1 MKHHPLHRNRTT
13 HSRALSLA
21 ILIALALATAPQL
34 AQAQIG
40 DDLAAFGDDIQ
51 QAATEG
57 KNAVVGAGHSVG
69 DAVSPVT
76 DKVGDALQP
85 VGDAVA
91 PVTDP
96 IGDTASSA
104 YHTASGYI
112 GESHA
117 PDGGEAALR
126 KGINCATAKQDIK
139 TLQDAKAG
147 TGREVMAGVSSV
159 FPVSAVVGLL
169 KGNYSEN
176 VRVSAGQYNAD
187 IDRKIAEIQKT
198 CRVS

>member
-1 MKHHPLHRNRTT
+1 MTNPNSKVHCVHRTY
-13 HSRALSLA
+13 SSYLAAIFLLALSTL
-21 ILIALALATAPQL
+21 PQPV
-34 AQAQIG
+34 QAQIG
-40 DDLAAFGDDIQ
+40 DDLAALGNDIQ
-51 QAATEG
+51 HAATKG
-57 KNAVVGAGHSVG
+57 KNAVVNAGESVG

-76 DKVGDALQP
+76 DKVGGALQP
-85 VGDAVA
+85 VGDAIA

-96 IGDTASSA
+96 IGDSASTV
-104 YHTASGYI
+104 YHKASGYI

-117 PDGGEAALR
+117 PDGGEAALK

-139 TLQDAKAG
+139 TLKDAKAG
-147 TGREVMAGVSSV
+147 TGRQVMAGVSSV

-176 VRVSAGQYNAD
+176 VRVSAGQYNDD

-198 CRVS
+198 CGVS

>member
-1 MKHHPLHRNRTT
+1 MTHNPLEIFG
-13 HSRALSLA
+13 HSRASRTCLA
-21 ILIALALATAPQL
+21 IIFALALTAAPEHT
-34 AQAQIG
+34 QAQIG
-40 DDLAAFGDDIQ
+40 DELSSLGDDIQ
-51 QAATEG
+51 HAATKG
-57 KNAVVGAGHSVG
+57 KNAVVNAGESVG

-76 DKVGDALQP
+76 DKVGGALQP

-96 IGDTASSA
+96 IGDSASTV
-104 YHTASGYI
+104 YHKASGYI

-117 PDGGEAALR
+117 PDGGEAALK

-147 TGREVMAGVSSV
+147 TGRQVMAGVSSV

-176 VRVSAGQYNAD
+176 VRVSAGQYNDD

-198 CRVS
+198 CGVS